1 MLCLMLLSLPARARD
16 LFSDPCARAGI
27 PRSLAVAIARQE
39 SSLNPFA
46 VNVQGREIRPRS
58 YEEAARII
66 LEAHQAGKSYD
77 VGIMQINSQWTRRW
91 KMNPLDL
98 LDPRVNIRLGVSILE
113 QEIRRYG
120 MGWLAVGKYHSPNL
134 ERGRR
139 YAWRVYQHMKG
150 KNDETLFA
158 SGKRRKKVLTAY
170 ITEMEYGEITASSAR
185 AGLSLSEFVRRVC
198 LGNRIISRED
208 QQARRELLK
217 INADLGRLGGLLKQ
231 ALSQGHKESIYG
243 LLHKIDQVQALL
255 KEKVKEL

>member
-16 LFSDPCARAGI
+16 LFSDPCARAGM

-98 LDPRVNIRLGVSILE
+98 LDPKVNIRLGISILE

-139 YAWRVYQHMKG
+139 YAWRVYQYMKG
-150 KNDETLFA
+150 IKGKKDETLFA
-158 SGKRRKKVLTAY
+158 PGKTPQKGSDSLYHGNGVWRNHGIKRK
-170 ITEMEYGEITASSAR
+170 
-185 AGLSLSEFVRRVC
+185 
-198 LGNRIISRED
+198 
-208 QQARRELLK
+208 
-217 INADLGRLGGLLKQ
+217 GRLVTFRVREEGLPGQ
-231 ALSQGHKESIYG
+231 QDHQSGRSTGPQGIAEN
-243 LLHKIDQVQALL
+243 QR
-255 KEKVKEL
+255 

>member
-98 LDPRVNIRLGVSILE
+98 LDPKVNI
-113 QEIRRYG
+113 G

-139 YAWRVYQHMKG
+139 YAWRVYQYMKG
-150 KNDETLFA
+150 IKGKKDETLFA
-158 SGKRRKKVLTAY
+158 PGKTPQK
-170 ITEMEYGEITASSAR
+170 GSD
-185 AGLSLSEFVRRVC
+185 SLY
-198 LGNRIISRED
+198 LGNGVWRNHGIKR
-208 QQARRELLK
+208 K
-217 INADLGRLGGLLKQ
+217 GRLVTFRVREEGLPGQ
-231 ALSQGHKESIYG
+231 QDHQSGRSTGPQGIAEN
-243 LLHKIDQVQALL
+243 QR
-255 KEKVKEL
+255 

>member
-1 MLCLMLLSLPARARD
+1 MLCLMLLSLPARAQD

-27 PRSLAVAIARQE
+27 PRDLAVAIARQE
-39 SSLNPFA
+39 SSLTPFA

-66 LEAHQAGKSYD
+66 MEAHQAGKSYD

-98 LDPRVNIRLGVSILE
+98 LDPKVNISLGVSILE

-139 YAWRVYQHMKG
+139 YAWRIYHHMKE
-150 KNDETLFA
+150 KKDEALFA
-158 SGKRRKKVLTAY
+158 SGKTPENNSESLYHGNGVWRNHGIKRK
-170 ITEMEYGEITASSAR
+170 
-185 AGLSLSEFVRRVC
+185 
-198 LGNRIISRED
+198 
-208 QQARRELLK
+208 
-217 INADLGRLGGLLKQ
+217 GRLITFRVREEGLPGQPDHQPGGSTGPKGIAENQ
-231 ALSQGHKESIYG
+231 R
-243 LLHKIDQVQALL
+243 
-255 KEKVKEL
+255 

>member
-98 LDPRVNIRLGVSILE
+98 LDPKVNIRLGISILE

-139 YAWRVYQHMKG
+139 YAWRVYQYMKG
-150 KNDETLFA
+150 IKGKKDETLFA
-158 SGKRRKKVLTAY
+158 PGKTPQKGSDSLYHGNGVWRNHGIKRK
-170 ITEMEYGEITASSAR
+170 
-185 AGLSLSEFVRRVC
+185 
-198 LGNRIISRED
+198 
-208 QQARRELLK
+208 
-217 INADLGRLGGLLKQ
+217 GRLVTFRVREEGLPGQ
-231 ALSQGHKESIYG
+231 QDHQSGRSTGPQGIAEN
-243 LLHKIDQVQALL
+243 QR
-255 KEKVKEL
+255 

>member
-27 PRSLAVAIARQE
+27 PRSLAVAVARQE

-98 LDPRVNIRLGVSILE
+98 LDPKVNIRLGISILE

-139 YAWRVYQHMKG
+139 YAWRVYQYMKG
-150 KNDETLFA
+150 IKGKKDETLFA
-158 SGKRRKKVLTAY
+158 PGKTPQKGSDSLYHGNGVWRNHGIKRK
-170 ITEMEYGEITASSAR
+170 
-185 AGLSLSEFVRRVC
+185 
-198 LGNRIISRED
+198 
-208 QQARRELLK
+208 
-217 INADLGRLGGLLKQ
+217 GRLVTFRVREEGLPGQ
-231 ALSQGHKESIYG
+231 QDHQSGRSTGPQGIAEN
-243 LLHKIDQVQALL
+243 QR
-255 KEKVKEL
+255 

>member
-98 LDPRVNIRLGVSILE
+98 LDPKVNIRLGISILE

-139 YAWRVYQHMKG
+139 YAWRVYQYMKG
-150 KNDETLFA
+150 IKRKKDETLFA
-158 SGKRRKKVLTAY
+158 PGKTPQKGSDSLYHGNGVWRNHGIKRK
-170 ITEMEYGEITASSAR
+170 
-185 AGLSLSEFVRRVC
+185 
-198 LGNRIISRED
+198 
-208 QQARRELLK
+208 
-217 INADLGRLGGLLKQ
+217 GRLVTFRVREEGLPGQ
-231 ALSQGHKESIYG
+231 QDHQSGRSTGPQGIAEN
-243 LLHKIDQVQALL
+243 QR
-255 KEKVKEL
+255 